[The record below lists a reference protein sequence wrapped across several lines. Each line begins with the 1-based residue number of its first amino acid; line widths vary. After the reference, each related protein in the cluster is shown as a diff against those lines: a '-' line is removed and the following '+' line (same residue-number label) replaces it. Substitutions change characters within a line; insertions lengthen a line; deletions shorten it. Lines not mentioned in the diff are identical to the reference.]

1 MRNVIRTTEPDSLRR
16 KASEWTDDLLKAI
29 EDSNNNDTPVPTKFY
44 NRYKKPDVLD
54 NLKRMYG
61 DDDGTCLCCYCESE
75 IEAVSFP
82 QIEHRKPKS
91 IYPEST
97 FDWYNLHLV
106 CEKCNNAKRN
116 KYNEDAPILDAVEDI
131 PIKKHLGYKVNITKG
146 VYRETITDR
155 GITTVEHAD
164 LDRFSLLKARQKV
177 YLSMIEAVQRIN
189 KLGQSPKVYTAKKI
203 LRDKCLEEYGSFIE
217 WVLDEWNI

>member
-1 MRNVIRTTEPDSLRR
+1 MRNFIRTTEPDSLRR
-16 KASEWTDDLLKAI
+16 NTSKWTDDLLKAI
-29 EDSNNNDTPVPTKFY
+29 EDFKNNDTPVPKNLY

-61 DDDGTCLCCYCESE
+61 DDDGTCLCCYCEAE
-75 IEAVSFP
+75 IEVVSFP

-106 CEKCNNAKRN
+106 CGICNKKKDNR
-116 KYNEDAPILDAVEDI
+116 YNEDAPILDAVKDI
-131 PIKKHLGYKVNITKG
+131 PIKEHLGYKVNQTRG

-155 GITTVEHAD
+155 GITTVKHAD
-164 LDRFSLLKARQKV
+164 LDRSSLLKARLKV
-177 YLSMIEAVQRIN
+177 FLSMIDAVQNIN
-189 KLGQSPKVYTAKKI
+189 KLGQSPRAYTAKKM
-203 LRDKCLEEYGSFIE
+203 LRDKCSEEYGSLIE
-217 WVLDEWNI
+217 WILDEWNI